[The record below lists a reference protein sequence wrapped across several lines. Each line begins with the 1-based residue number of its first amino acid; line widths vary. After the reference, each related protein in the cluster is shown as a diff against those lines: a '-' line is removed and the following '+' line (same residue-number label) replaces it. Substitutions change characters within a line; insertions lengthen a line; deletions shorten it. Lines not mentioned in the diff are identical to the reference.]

1 MPYRATL
8 PVRSKRGA
16 VQGSTSATNR
26 HCRPPC
32 HSRSLFRDRLR
43 AGYENGTSTRYAIKQ
58 SNRAHRISNAGR
70 NETPGSSYSLPP
82 PSTFRF
88 DQIFQCEQFDTE
100 LSAPWGP
107 HGSWAMRS
115 RRVKMAF
122 IRETEEFDQETL
134 HILGNALDE
143 AWRRVKSN
151 HLNGRAYGART
162 VLAQHI
168 FAMAKQG
175 ERDPHRLI
183 DGALMRLTL

>member
-1 MPYRATL
+1 MNWARARQ
-8 PVRSKRGA
+8 RSQIASQGTGSLRDEHQRERDA
-16 VQGSTSATNR
+16 DRRRWRVIPRGSTFWER
-26 HCRPPC
+26 WHCFVYCDLPKLSNSIQHCPHFGFLMRQ
-32 HSRSLFRDRLR
+32 L
-43 AGYENGTSTRYAIKQ
+43 GYAI
-58 SNRAHRISNAGR
+58 AEG
-70 NETPGSSYSLPP
+70 E
-82 PSTFRF
+82 
-88 DQIFQCEQFDTE
+88 
-100 LSAPWGP
+100 
-107 HGSWAMRS
+107 
-115 RRVKMAF
+115 MAY

>member
-1 MPYRATL
+1 MTSRLRKRNIHKIGYKAEHIESIEYRMPVAMRRTAVLIPYRPQAL
-8 PVRSKRGA
+8 
-16 VQGSTSATNR
+16 SALI
-26 HCRPPC
+26 RPSNVSNSIQNCP
-32 HSRSLFRDRLR
+32 HFGVLMRQL
-43 AGYENGTSTRYAIKQ
+43 GYAITEDEM
-58 SNRAHRISNAGR
+58 AYIS
-70 NETPGSSYSLPP
+70 
-82 PSTFRF
+82 
-88 DQIFQCEQFDTE
+88 
-100 LSAPWGP
+100 
-107 HGSWAMRS
+107 
-115 RRVKMAF
+115 
-122 IRETEEFDQETL
+122 RETEEFDQETL

>member
-1 MPYRATL
+1 MPVAMRRTAVLIPYRPQAL
-8 PVRSKRGA
+8 SALIRSSNVSNSIQNCPHLGVLIRQLG
-16 VQGSTSATNR
+16 
-26 HCRPPC
+26 
-32 HSRSLFRDRLR
+32 
-43 AGYENGTSTRYAIKQ
+43 YAI
-58 SNRAHRISNAGR
+58 
-70 NETPGSSYSLPP
+70 
-82 PSTFRF
+82 
-88 DQIFQCEQFDTE
+88 TE
-100 LSAPWGP
+100 GE
-107 HGSWAMRS
+107 
-115 RRVKMAF
+115 MAY

>member
-1 MPYRATL
+1 MRQLGYAITRVKWL
-8 PVRSKRGA
+8 I
-16 VQGSTSATNR
+16 
-26 HCRPPC
+26 
-32 HSRSLFRDRLR
+32 LERLR
-43 AGYENGTSTRYAIKQ
+43 NLTK
-58 SNRAHRISNAGR
+58 
-70 NETPGSSYSLPP
+70 
-82 PSTFRF
+82 
-88 DQIFQCEQFDTE
+88 
-100 LSAPWGP
+100 
-107 HGSWAMRS
+107 
-115 RRVKMAF
+115 K
-122 IRETEEFDQETL
+122 L

>member
-1 MPYRATL
+1 MW
-8 PVRSKRGA
+8 PVAASGVA
-16 VQGSTSATNR
+16 LIFNVVWIGFHGFELLNGYSNYGPSCS
-26 HCRPPC
+26 HF
-32 HSRSLFRDRLR
+32 HLR
-43 AGYENGTSTRYAIKQ
+43 APLNVRRARSAVRDVSNSIQNFPHFGVLMRQLGYAI
-58 SNRAHRISNAGR
+58 
-70 NETPGSSYSLPP
+70 
-82 PSTFRF
+82 
-88 DQIFQCEQFDTE
+88 TE
-100 LSAPWGP
+100 GE
-107 HGSWAMRS
+107 
-115 RRVKMAF
+115 MAY

>member
-1 MPYRATL
+1 MQSFSP
-8 PVRSKRGA
+8 K
-16 VQGSTSATNR
+16 SATE
-26 HCRPPC
+26 RPPC
-32 HSRSLFRDRLR
+32 PKCGASMLLTRIVPKKLGINQRLLMR
-43 AGYENGTSTRYAIKQ
+43 QLGYAI
-58 SNRAHRISNAGR
+58 
-70 NETPGSSYSLPP
+70 
-82 PSTFRF
+82 
-88 DQIFQCEQFDTE
+88 TE
-100 LSAPWGP
+100 GE
-107 HGSWAMRS
+107 
-115 RRVKMAF
+115 MAY